1 MKSVSFYIK
10 HINRTQ
16 VISAVILVALLAA
29 GWFFFFRGAAGTEG
43 FLTLEYKP
51 FIQQVSVSGKVVAAK
66 EVDLGFSQSG
76 RITLVYVS
84 VGNYVSQGTTL
95 AVVENGDQR
104 AALLQREAAL
114 ENQQAKLAALK
125 AGTRPEEIAVAQS
138 SVASDMQ
145 ALIDELQD
153 TYRAADGAT
162 RNTLDQFISNPRT
175 SPSLTFSVSDSNL
188 KTSVE
193 SKRLFRGAA
202 GTDGLLVLELKPF
215 IQQVSVSGKV
225 IAAKEVDLGFS
236 QSGRITGVYV
246 SVGNY
251 VSQGTTL
258 AVVENGDLRATL
270 LQREAALENQQAKL
284 ASLKAG
290 TRPEEMAVAQSSVT
304 RDTQA
309 LIDELQDAY
318 RAADGATRNTLDQ
331 FISNPRTSPSLTFS
345 VSDSN
350 LKTSVESKR
359 LAAESALV
367 AWSGAVF
374 ALGAS
379 ADLSQAASL
388 AQSNLSAIVSLLSD
402 AGAAINRAIPST
414 QIPQAT
420 LDDYSAAVATAR
432 TNINASISAV
442 TSAKSDL
449 DASRK
454 NLALKEAGSTPQDIS
469 AGEAQVKSAAA
480 DVAAAAAQLS
490 KTFISAPFSGI
501 ITVVDAKAGKIVSPN
516 TPEIS
521 MISTGA
527 FQIESYVPEINI
539 ALIAVRDKASVTL
552 DAYGEKIF
560 PASVVSIDPA
570 ETVRDGVST
579 YRAMLQFDAQNPLI
593 KSGMTANV
601 AITTDT
607 KESALAVPQGL
618 VVYRDGKMFVRV
630 LVDKSTVEREVT
642 LGGVSSLGEV
652 EILSGLKEGDTIITT
667 LP

>member
-138 SVASDMQ
+138 SV
-145 ALIDELQD
+145 
-153 TYRAADGAT
+153 
-162 RNTLDQFISNPRT
+162 
-175 SPSLTFSVSDSNL
+175 
-188 KTSVE
+188 
-193 SKRLFRGAA
+193 
-202 GTDGLLVLELKPF
+202 
-215 IQQVSVSGKV
+215 
-225 IAAKEVDLGFS
+225 
-236 QSGRITGVYV
+236 
-246 SVGNY
+246 
-251 VSQGTTL
+251 
-258 AVVENGDLRATL
+258 
-270 LQREAALENQQAKL
+270 
-284 ASLKAG
+284 
-290 TRPEEMAVAQSSVT
+290 T

-318 RAADGATRNTLDQ
+318 RAADGAVHNTLDQ

-345 VSDSN
+345 VVDSN

-359 LAAESALV
+359 LTAESALV

-374 ALGAS
+374 TLSSS

-388 AQSNLSAIVSLLSD
+388 AQSNLSAIASLLSD
-402 AGAAINRAIPST
+402 AGAAINRALTST
-414 QIPQAT
+414 QIPQST

-442 TSAKSDL
+442 TSAKSAL
-449 DASRK
+449 DASKK
-454 NLALKEAGSTPQDIS
+454 NLVLKAAGSTPQDIS
-469 AGEAQVKSAAA
+469 AQEAQVKSAAA
-480 DVAAAAAQLS
+480 DVAAAQAQLN

-501 ITVVDAKAGKIVSPN
+501 VTVVDAKAGKIVSPN

-601 AITTDT
+601 SITTDT

>member
-1 MKSVSFYIK
+1 MKSVSSYIK

-16 VISAVILVALLAA
+16 VVYAVVLVAVLAA
-29 GWFFFFRGAAGTEG
+29 GWFFFFRGG
-43 FLTLEYKP
+43 
-51 FIQQVSVSGKVVAAK
+51 
-66 EVDLGFSQSG
+66 
-76 RITLVYVS
+76 
-84 VGNYVSQGTTL
+84 
-95 AVVENGDQR
+95 
-104 AALLQREAAL
+104 
-114 ENQQAKLAALK
+114 
-125 AGTRPEEIAVAQS
+125 
-138 SVASDMQ
+138 AS
-145 ALIDELQD
+145 
-153 TYRAADGAT
+153 
-162 RNTLDQFISNPRT
+162 
-175 SPSLTFSVSDSNL
+175 
-188 KTSVE
+188 
-193 SKRLFRGAA
+193 
-202 GTDGLLVLELKPF
+202 TDGFLVLEFKPF
-215 IQQVSVSGKV
+215 VQQVSVSGKV

-379 ADLSQAASL
+379 ADLSQASLL

-454 NLALKEAGSTPQDIS
+454 NLALKEAGSTREDIS

-601 AITTDT
+601 SITTDT

>member
-1 MKSVSFYIK
+1 MKSALSYIK
-10 HINRTQ
+10 HLNRTQ
-16 VISAVILVALLAA
+16 IIWTAIVIVTLLA
-29 GWFFFFRGAAGTEG
+29 GWYFFLRPAPAAEQ
-43 FLTLEYKP
+43 TLLLESKP
-51 FIQQVSVSGKVVAAK
+51 FIQQVSVSGKVIAAK
-66 EVDLGFSQSG
+66 EVDLGFSESG

-104 AALLQREAAL
+104 ATLLQKEAAL

-125 AGTRPEEIAVAQS
+125 AGTRQEEI
-138 SVASDMQ
+138 
-145 ALIDELQD
+145 
-153 TYRAADGAT
+153 
-162 RNTLDQFISNPRT
+162 
-175 SPSLTFSVSDSNL
+175 
-188 KTSVE
+188 
-193 SKRLFRGAA
+193 
-202 GTDGLLVLELKPF
+202 
-215 IQQVSVSGKV
+215 
-225 IAAKEVDLGFS
+225 
-236 QSGRITGVYV
+236 
-246 SVGNY
+246 
-251 VSQGTTL
+251 
-258 AVVENGDLRATL
+258 
-270 LQREAALENQQAKL
+270 
-284 ASLKAG
+284 
-290 TRPEEMAVAQSSVT
+290 AVAQSSVT

-318 RAADGATRNTLDQ
+318 RAADGAVHNTLDQ

-345 VSDSN
+345 ISDSN

-379 ADLSQAASL
+379 ADLSQASLL
-388 AQSNLSAIVSLLSD
+388 AQSNLSAIASLLSD

-420 LDDYSAAVATAR
+420 LDTYSAAVATAR

-442 TSAKSDL
+442 TSAKSAL
-449 DASRK
+449 DASKK
-454 NLALKEAGSTPQDIS
+454 NLVLKAAGSTPQDIS
-469 AGEAQVKSAAA
+469 AQEAQVKSAAA
-480 DVAAAAAQLS
+480 DVAAAQAQLN
-490 KTFISAPFSGI
+490 KTFISAPFGGI

-539 ALIAVRDKASVTL
+539 ALIAVGDKASVTL
-552 DAYGEKIF
+552 DAYGKKIF

-579 YRAMLQFDAQNPLI
+579 YRALLQFNAQNPLI
-593 KSGMTANV
+593 KPGMTANV
-601 AITTDT
+601 SITTDT
-607 KESALAVPQGL
+607 KASALSVPQGL
-618 VVYRDGKMFVRV
+618 IVYRGGKAFVRV
-630 LVDKSTVEREVT
+630 LVDKNIAEREVT
-642 LGGVSSLGEV
+642 LGGVSNLGEV
-652 EILSGLKEGDTIITT
+652 EILSGLNQGDTIITT